1 MDFKNMDKGR
11 RQELTKLKFKKR
23 LKNYGL
29 LEEFEKGNGN
39 LFAFKSH
46 GKPCSCSMCRQ
57 EKFKRKAK
65 HKNRLYDTEEDSF
78 LD

>member
-1 MDFKNMDKGR
+1 MDKGR

-29 LEEFEKGNGN
+29 LEDFETGKGNF
-39 LFAFKSH
+39 FAFKSH
-46 GKPCSCSMCRQ
+46 GAPCSCAMCRG
-57 EKFKRKAK
+57 EKYKRKAK
-65 HKNRLYDTEEDSF
+65 HKKRLYENPEEDSF